1 MYTLSGQ
8 NAGLYD
14 TLIILAG
21 LARATERIELVVL
34 VSPITFRHPSVLAEQ
49 SVTIDHMSGGGG
61 GGVSLSCC
69 QAARGSFSGVSGLI
83 WRGW

>member
-34 VSPITFRHPSVLAEQ
+34 VSPITFRHPSVLAER
-49 SVTIDHMSGGGG
+49 SVTIDHMSGGGCPCLVVKPL
-61 GGVSLSCC
+61 GVVF
-69 QAARGSFSGVSGLI
+69 RGFRV
-83 WRGW
+83 